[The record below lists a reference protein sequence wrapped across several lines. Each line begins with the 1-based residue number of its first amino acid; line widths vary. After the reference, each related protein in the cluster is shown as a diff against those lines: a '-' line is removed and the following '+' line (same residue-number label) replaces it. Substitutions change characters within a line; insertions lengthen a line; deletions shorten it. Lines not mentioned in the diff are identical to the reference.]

1 MELSFQAL
9 KQKDVVSVTDGK
21 NLGKVCDVT
30 LTFPESDWLGIT
42 VTGCKGFK
50 LTNKKELFIPVR
62 HIVKIGQDAIL
73 VKTEDR
79 KDDCKP
85 PKDNCPPPPVC
96 PPPKCPPKRPPKNP
110 CPPDFPFPPDRR
122 DYGEYE

>member
-21 NLGKVCDVT
+21 NLGKICDIS
-30 LTFPESDWLGIT
+30 LTFPDNEWLGIT

-50 LTNKKELFIPVR
+50 LTNKKELFIPVGQ
-62 HIVKIGQDAIL
+62 IVKIGQDAVL
-73 VKTEDR
+73 VKTEE
-79 KDDCKP
+79 KKGGKP
-85 PKDNCPPPPVC
+85 PKDKC
-96 PPPKCPPKRPPKNP
+96 PPKCPPPDCPPKNP
-110 CPPDFPFPPDRR
+110 CPPNFPFPPDRR

>member
-1 MELSFQAL
+1 MELSYQAL

-21 NLGKVCDVT
+21 NLGKVCDVS
-30 LTFPESDWLGIT
+30 LTFPDSDWLGIT

-50 LTNKKELFIPVR
+50 LTNKKELFIPVGQ
-62 HIVKIGQDAIL
+62 IVKIGQDAIL
-73 VKTEDR
+73 VRTEE
-79 KDDCKP
+79 KKGCKP
-85 PKDNCPPPPVC
+85 PKDDCPPPPNC

-110 CPPDFPFPPDRR
+110 FPPDFPVPPDRR